1 MSIFDKR
8 KAAILADLQSEDPDL
23 SPKGRP
29 DDEIIELLALLNS
42 HPDFVSTSSC
52 SGRAVVFLD
61 ADKTSSDEASRGRWL
76 MNRHTPLDNGI
87 ERLNLEQLN
96 AILFADCEVAGQGT
110 LTEGPRRFVT
120 LKFEPLVYRR
130 PIRS

>member
-29 DDEIIELLALLNS
+29 DDEIIELLRLLNS
-42 HPDFVSTSSC
+42 HPHYVSTSSC

-61 ADKTSSDEASRGRWL
+61 TDKTSSDEAARGRWL
-76 MNRHTPLDNGI
+76 MNRHTPLDDGI
-87 ERLNLEQLN
+87 DSLNLDQLN
-96 AILFADCEVAGQGT
+96 AILFADIKIAGQGT
-110 LTEGPRRFVT
+110 LSDGPRRFVT
-120 LKFEPLVYRR
+120 LKFEPLVYKY
-130 PIRS
+130 PFTS